1 VNLKPC
7 PFCGEDAEHIH
18 VYQYEEIVRCT
29 NECCFVRPSVT
40 CELPEECEELWN
52 RRTVSGQEAVAKVV
66 PPDVYPGYGWH
77 AEALIDWEKIGAGTL
92 LYAYPI
98 PATFEQ
104 KCTVSTPNT
113 AKKSAKGLA
122 TLLFGGDDSEEATA
136 PIPATE
142 QKDAEQ

>member
-1 VNLKPC
+1 VNDHQRALAAAADAVSASADIWAG
-7 PFCGEDAEHIH
+7 FSMSDAEVCIKA
-18 VYQYEEIVRCT
+18 YEAA
-29 NECCFVRPSVT
+29 
-40 CELPEECEELWN
+40 

-122 TLLFGGDDSEEATA
+122 TLLFGGDDSEETTA

-142 QKDAEQ
+142 LKDAEQ